1 MKFGYSLKSLNSLHI
16 VTLNGLKQL
25 VYLFF
30 LLKSYVRG
38 ILFIFYQQETSIYL
52 YIFVERNTSNS
63 NSDKDDDDSD
73 NNNNNSNT
81 TTTTTTT
88 TTTNDN
94 NNNNNNNNNN
104 IKRLQ
109 KAVQNLVLT

>member
-16 VTLNGLKQL
+16 VTLNGLTQL

-30 LLKSYVRG
+30 LLKNYVRG

-63 NSDKDDDDSD
+63 NSDKDDDDND

-81 TTTTTTT
+81 TTNTTN
-88 TTTNDN
+88 NDN
-94 NNNNNNNNNN
+94 NNNNNNSNNNN

-109 KAVQNLVLT
+109 KVVQNLVLT